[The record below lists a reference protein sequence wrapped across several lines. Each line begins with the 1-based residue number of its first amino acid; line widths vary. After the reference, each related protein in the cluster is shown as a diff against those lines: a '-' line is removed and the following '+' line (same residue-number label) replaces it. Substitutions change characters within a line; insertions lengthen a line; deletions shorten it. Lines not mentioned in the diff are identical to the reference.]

1 MTKSRGIRPPRWP
14 WSDDEIAWLVAL
26 YPDNPTRLV
35 AEALGRRMP
44 QVHGRANAL
53 GIKKSAAFLASPE
66 SGRISR
72 GDNRSVAGR
81 FQPGIV
87 PWNKGVSYTPG
98 GRSAETHFKR
108 GNRPHSWVPIGTVV
122 IDPGGYLKRKVRDDA
137 TRGMS
142 RANWEFLH
150 TALWRQHH
158 GPIPRG
164 HAVVFRNGDKTDIRI
179 DNLELV
185 TRTEL
190 MHRNSY
196 HTNYPPEIRQCIQ
209 LRSALNR
216 KINARS
222 KTE

>member
-1 MTKSRGIRPPRWP
+1 
-14 WSDDEIAWLVAL
+14 
-26 YPDNPTRLV
+26 
-35 AEALGRRMP
+35 
-44 QVHGRANAL
+44 
-53 GIKKSAAFLASPE
+53 
-66 SGRISR
+66 
-72 GDNRSVAGR
+72 
-81 FQPGIV
+81 
-87 PWNKGVSYTPG
+87 
-98 GRSAETHFKR
+98 
-108 GNRPHSWVPIGTVV
+108 
-122 IDPGGYLKRKVRDDA
+122 
-137 TRGMS
+137 MS

-158 GPIPRG
+158 GAIPRG

-190 MHRNSY
+190 MRRNSY

-209 LRSALNR
+209 LRGALNR